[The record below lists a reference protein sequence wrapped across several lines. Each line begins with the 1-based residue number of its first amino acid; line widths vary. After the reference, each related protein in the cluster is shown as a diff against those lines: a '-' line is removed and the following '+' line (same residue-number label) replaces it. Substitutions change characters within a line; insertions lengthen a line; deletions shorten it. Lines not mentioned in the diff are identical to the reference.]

1 MLYFSKIFIFQIFQ
15 TTSWL
20 WEHFMMKLTMHHFI
34 KSLSLSS
41 TRGTSSENLNQ
52 KLYLEALQ
60 TKWWLSKLCLFYK
73 IVYNCLLTCP
83 AIFLVLTEFIT
94 RDMQLIFQRLNLH
107 ILLKESNIPST
118 VTKWNKSNNDI
129 HNTENYILFRWLLL
143 SFITKSVFIV
153 NNTKWIKCLTK
164 L

>member
-1 MLYFSKIFIFQIFQ
+1 
-15 TTSWL
+15 
-20 WEHFMMKLTMHHFI
+20 MMKLTMHHFI

-41 TRGTSSENLNQ
+41 IRGTSSENLNQ

-143 SFITKSVFIV
+143 SFITKSIFIV
-153 NNTKWIKCLTK
+153 HNTKWIKFLTK

>member
-1 MLYFSKIFIFQIFQ
+1 
-15 TTSWL
+15 
-20 WEHFMMKLTMHHFI
+20 MMKLTIHHFI

-94 RDMQLIFQRLNLH
+94 QDMQLIFQRLNLH

-118 VTKWNKSNNDI
+118 VTKRNKSNNDI
-129 HNTENYILFRWLLL
+129 HNTKNYILLRWLLL
-143 SFITKSVFIV
+143 SFITKSIFIV
-153 NNTKWIKCLTK
+153 HNTKWIKFLTK

>member
-1 MLYFSKIFIFQIFQ
+1 
-15 TTSWL
+15 
-20 WEHFMMKLTMHHFI
+20 MMKLTMHHFI

-41 TRGTSSENLNQ
+41 TRGTLSENLNQ

-73 IVYNCLLTCP
+73 IVYNCLLTWP

-94 RDMQLIFQRLNLH
+94 QDMQLIFQRLNLH

-118 VTKWNKSNNDI
+118 FTKWNKSNNDI

-143 SFITKSVFIV
+143 SFITKSIFIV
-153 NNTKWIKCLTK
+153 HNTKWIKFLAK

>member
-1 MLYFSKIFIFQIFQ
+1 
-15 TTSWL
+15 
-20 WEHFMMKLTMHHFI
+20 MMKFTMHHFR

-143 SFITKSVFIV
+143 SFITKSIFIV
-153 NNTKWIKCLTK
+153 HNTKWIKFLTK